1 MLYHIVIMITLALLA
16 FTVVALFW
24 KFTIIQKRRKDWQ
37 FKESEFMKK
46 LVSEGGL
53 KPGQLSG
60 LYDFIEDRSINK
72 DIFKLKATNN
82 ELGRDEIR
90 IIRNL
95 LKSKV
100 KLFESTLLVS
110 A

>member
-1 MLYHIVIMITLALLA
+1 
-16 FTVVALFW
+16 
-24 KFTIIQKRRKDWQ
+24 
-37 FKESEFMKK
+37 MKK

-53 KPGQLSG
+53 KPDQLSG

-72 DIFKLKATNN
+72 DVFKLKATNN
-82 ELGRDEIR
+82 ELDRDEIR

>member
-1 MLYHIVIMITLALLA
+1 
-16 FTVVALFW
+16 
-24 KFTIIQKRRKDWQ
+24 
-37 FKESEFMKK
+37 
-46 LVSEGGL
+46 
-53 KPGQLSG
+53 LSG

-72 DIFKLKATNN
+72 DVFKLNETNN